1 MTRPF
6 AKILAA
12 ALTVVFVAAPMS
24 ARAEEEHS
32 EPRLLSVSGEGVAHA
47 APDIALITLGV
58 VSEAVSARDALD
70 ENTQTMTGI
79 IDALRDEDLEDRD
92 LQTSGFSVEPIF
104 SQPPRDYDHSTPFRP
119 EILGYR
125 VRNNVN
131 VRIRDL
137 ARVGAILDLVVTLGA
152 NSISGPSFTVAD
164 PTPLEDEAR
173 RAAVADALRKAEL
186 YAEAADVALGPIQ
199 SIAEGYASAPQPMQA
214 ATMRMEVADSSVP
227 IEGGELTFEVQVS
240 VSWVLEE

>member
-1 MTRPF
+1 MTRLF
-6 AKILAA
+6 WMIVAA
-12 ALTVVFVAAPMS
+12 AMVALAPVGAS
-24 ARAEEEHS
+24 AEEGA

-47 APDIALITLGV
+47 APDIALITLGA
-58 VSEAVSARDALD
+58 VSEAVTARDALD
-70 ENTQTMTGI
+70 DNSATMTGL
-79 IDALRDEDLEDRD
+79 IDALKDEGLEDRD

-104 SQPPRDYDHSTPFRP
+104 SQPPRDYDYSTPFRP

-137 ARVGAILDLVVTLGA
+137 ERVGAILDRVVTLGA
-152 NSISGPSFTVAD
+152 NSITGPSFTVAD

-186 YAEAADVALGPIQ
+186 YAEAADVELGPIQ
-199 SIAEGYASAPQPMQA
+199 SIAEGFASAPQPMEA
-214 ATMRMEVADSSVP
+214 ATMRLEAADSSVP
-227 IEGGELTFEVQVS
+227 IEGGELTFEVRVS

>member
-1 MTRPF
+1 MNKNF

-12 ALTVVFVAAPMS
+12 ALTVVFVAAPLS
-24 ARAEEEHS
+24 ARAEEGHA

-58 VSEAVSARDALD
+58 VSEAASARDALD
-70 ENTQTMTGI
+70 DNTQTMTGI
-79 IDALRDEDLEDRD
+79 IDALKEEDLEDRD

-104 SQPPRDYDHSTPFRP
+104 SQPPRDYDHSAPFWP

-137 ARVGAILDLVVTLGA
+137 ERVGAILDLVVTLGA
-152 NSISGPSFTVAD
+152 NSISGPSFTIAD

-173 RAAVADALRKAEL
+173 RAAIADALRKAAL
-186 YAEAADVALGPIQ
+186 YAEAADVALGPIR
-199 SIAEGYASAPQPMQA
+199 SISEGYASAPQPMQA
-214 ATMRMEVADSSVP
+214 ATMRMEAADSSVP

-240 VSWVLEE
+240 VSWGLED

>member
-12 ALTVVFVAAPMS
+12 ALTAIVVAAPLS
-24 ARAEEEHS
+24 AGAEERAA

-58 VSEAVSARDALD
+58 VSEAASARDALD

-79 IDALRDEDLEDRD
+79 IAALKDEDLEDRD

-104 SQPPRDYDHSTPFRP
+104 SQPPRNYDHSTPFRP

-137 ARVGAILDLVVTLGA
+137 ERVGAILDLVVTLGA
-152 NSISGPSFTVAD
+152 NSITGPSCTVAD

-173 RAAVADALRKAEL
+173 RAAVADALRKAVL
-186 YAEAADVALGPIQ
+186 YAEAAGVALGPIQ
-199 SIAEGYASAPQPMQA
+199 SISEGYASAPQPMQA
-214 ATMRMEVADSSVP
+214 ATMRLEAADSSVP

-240 VSWVLEE
+240 VSWVLED

>member
-1 MTRPF
+1 MTRLF
-6 AKILAA
+6 WMIVAA
-12 ALTVVFVAAPMS
+12 AMVAVAPVGAS
-24 ARAEEEHS
+24 AEEGAA

-47 APDIALITLGV
+47 APDIALITLGA

-70 ENTQTMTGI
+70 DNSATMTGL
-79 IDALRDEDLEDRD
+79 IDALKDEGLEDRD

-119 EILGYR
+119 EIVGYR

-137 ARVGAILDLVVTLGA
+137 ERVGAILDLVVTLGA
-152 NSISGPSFTVAD
+152 NSITGPSFTVAD

-173 RAAVADALRKAEL
+173 RTAVADALRKAEL
-186 YAEAADVALGPIQ
+186 YAEAADVDLGPIQ
-199 SIAEGYASAPQPMQA
+199 SISEGYASAPQPMQA

-240 VSWVLEE
+240 VAWVLEE

>member
-12 ALTVVFVAAPMS
+12 ALTAIVVAAPLS
-24 ARAEEEHS
+24 AGAEEGAA

-47 APDIALITLGV
+47 APDIALITLGA
-58 VSEAVSARDALD
+58 VSEAASARDALD

-79 IDALRDEDLEDRD
+79 IAALKDEDLEDRD

-104 SQPPRDYDHSTPFRP
+104 SQPPRNYDHSTPFRP

-137 ARVGAILDLVVTLGA
+137 ERVGAILDLVVTLGA
-152 NSISGPSFTVAD
+152 NSITGPSFAVAD

-173 RAAVADALRKAEL
+173 RAAVADALRKAAH
-186 YAEAADVALGPIQ
+186 YAEAAGVALGPIQ
-199 SIAEGYASAPQPMQA
+199 SISEGYASAPQPMQA
-214 ATMRMEVADSSVP
+214 ATMRLEAADSSVP